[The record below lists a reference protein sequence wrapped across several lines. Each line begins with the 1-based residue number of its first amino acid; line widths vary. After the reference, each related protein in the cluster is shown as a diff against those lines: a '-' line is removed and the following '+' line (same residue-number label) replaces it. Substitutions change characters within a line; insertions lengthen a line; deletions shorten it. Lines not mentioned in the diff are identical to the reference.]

1 VERSS
6 TTPEGLRPHDPGERL
21 RCCCEVG
28 VLVISSL
35 SNPRIK
41 HLRELMSKGQ
51 VDSENRIPVEG
62 LKLIREALQSGL
74 AVGEVYVCASKAQEK
89 PLQEVLNRT
98 ERLGIKR
105 QFVADR
111 VYNAVVD
118 TEASQGIVALVK
130 LPRFQLSDVTGNS
143 PFLFLA
149 HQLQDPGN
157 LGTLIRSAE
166 AFGVRAVL
174 LTEKTVSPVNQKAVR
189 ASAGSLFRMPVLAGF
204 NPHRLLDDLRQHG
217 FKLVAATAQGGED
230 FRKVDY
236 RGPTALVV
244 GNEGSGLPKSAL
256 QQIHLRVTIPL
267 SVNVE
272 SLNVAV
278 ASSII
283 LSEAARQRWRSAVV
297 VQ

>member
-1 VERSS
+1 
-6 TTPEGLRPHDPGERL
+6 
-21 RCCCEVG
+21 
-28 VLVISSL
+28 LVITSL
-35 SNPRIK
+35 SNPRVK
-41 HLRELMSKGQ
+41 HLRELMRKGQ
-51 VDSENRIPVEG
+51 FDSKHQVPVEG
-62 LKLIREALQSGL
+62 LKLIRDALQSRL
-74 AVGEVYVCASKAQEK
+74 VIEEVYICASRAQESG
-89 PLQEVLNRT
+89 LQEILKQIRQ
-98 ERLGIKR
+98 LGIR
-105 QFVADR
+105 TQLVAKR

-166 AFGVRAVL
+166 AFGARAVL

-297 VQ
+297 VR